1 MPKIVDRVGEKYITN
16 EGYEVEIIEYFRCNN
31 CTIIFNKKKNK
42 LFNKHYKHIKNGHIK
57 NPFHPSVLG
66 VGYLGEGLYTV
77 LKNRVVCE
85 KYIKWCSVL
94 QRCYNEKTL
103 ENRPTYKDTIVCEEW
118 HNFQNFAE
126 WFEEDWKEWM
136 DDKWELDKD
145 ILIKGNKIYSPETCC
160 FVPVEINLVL
170 TSSKA
175 KRGELPIG
183 VHKSKSGRYKS
194 QIKSN
199 GIVRYLGTFDTPEEA
214 FQAYKTAKEQYI
226 KEVADKWRGK
236 ITEQVYNT
244 LINYKV
250 EITD

>member
-1 MPKIVDRVGEKYITN
+1 MPKIVDRVGEKHITN
-16 EGYEVEIIEYFRCNN
+16 EGYEIEIIEYFGANN
-31 CTIIFNKKKNK
+31 CTIKFNDGTISRNKK
-42 LFNKHYKHIKNGHIK
+42 YIHIKNRHIK

-85 KYIKWCSVL
+85 KYIKWHSVL

-103 ENRPTYKDTIVCEEW
+103 ENHPSYKDVIVCEEW

-145 ILIKGNKIYSPETCC
+145 ILFKGNKIYSPETCC
-160 FVPVEINLVL
+160 FVPNEINIVL

-183 VHKSKSGRYKS
+183 VHKSNSGRYKS

-199 GIVRYLGTFDTPEEA
+199 SIVRYLGTFDTPEEA
-214 FQAYKTAKEQYI
+214 FQAYKTAKEECI
-226 KEVADKWRGK
+226 KEVADKWKGL
-236 ITEQVYNT
+236 ISEQVYNA
-244 LINYKV
+244 LINYKI